1 MEKYLFFLKISKCK
15 LYILF
20 FHFKIMKK
28 EALIIVDY
36 QNDFAHPEWSLY
48 VQWWETILPFINNLI
63 QEVKSRSGIIITSQD
78 WHPENHISFAST
90 FWLDDFTPKDWEIK
104 WPKHCVENTWWAE
117 FLDGFHSHWIDRKVL
132 KWNKQD
138 IDSYSSF
145 GWIEKATWSTLD
157 TILKSY
163 NTQVLHIVWLAT
175 EYCDY
180 ATVED
185 AIKLWYEVVVHTRGI
200 KAVNV
205 NPYDGI
211 IAISKMNQIGAKILP

>member
-1 MEKYLFFLKISKCK
+1 
-15 LYILF
+15 
-20 FHFKIMKK
+20 MKK

-36 QNDFAHPEWSLY
+36 QNDFAHPEGSLY
-48 VQWWETILPFINNLI
+48 VQGGETILPFINNLI

-90 FWLDDFTPKDWEIK
+90 FGLDDFTSKDGEIK
-104 WPKHCVENTWWAE
+104 WPKHCVENTWGAE
-117 FLDGFHSHWIDRKVL
+117 FLDGFDSDGVDRKVL
-132 KWNKQD
+132 KGYKKD

-145 GWIEKATWSTLD
+145 GGIEKATGSTLD

-163 NTQVLHIVWLAT
+163 NTQVLHIVGLAT

-185 AIKLWYEVVVHTRGI
+185 AIKLGYEVVVHTRGI

-205 NPYDGI
+205 NPHDGI
-211 IAISKMNQIGAKILP
+211 IAISKMNQMGAKILP